1 MKWKIHFSDID
12 VVTNPCGTRLRE
24 DLSSKIKYH
33 ERRGHIFSHISEMT
47 ITFLSNI
54 RDMTYETYLERP
66 KSMLEWRLIMML
78 AKDPQLVKK
87 LGNSSHP
94 LIRKYLFDDDGDVI
108 LLQ

>member
-1 MKWKIHFSDID
+1 
-12 VVTNPCGTRLRE
+12 
-24 DLSSKIKYH
+24 
-33 ERRGHIFSHISEMT
+33 MT
-47 ITFLSNI
+47 ITFISNI
-54 RDMTYETYLERP
+54 RSMTYETYLERP

-94 LIRKYLFDDDGDVI
+94 LIRKYRYLPDGDGDVI